1 MKVVLATDHSV
12 VSGRWGQRQKPPWAH
27 LEGREEEGG
36 EGQGGE
42 EGAGCPCPG
51 LFTGVSESCLASGTL
66 NMMWTRAQPAASYEN
81 VPRV

>member
-36 EGQGGE
+36 EA
-42 EGAGCPCPG
+42 EGCRGWGRAAAGMLQLLFSKAAPRVPG
-51 LFTGVSESCLASGTL
+51 LRLLADL
-66 NMMWTRAQPAASYEN
+66 IRCDKAA
-81 VPRV
+81 